1 MKRTKLKMKWWK
13 GETGLQLQNA
23 LQMQNSLNTFNPVG
37 LHTDYAPNYWGGASG
52 GLAVRFG

>member
-1 MKRTKLKMKWWK
+1 MKWWK